1 MSIICCFF
9 FKQKTADD
17 MRISDWSSD
26 VCSSDLIVRICG
38 LDYAIWTLRAEPK
51 HANKWRLLAI
61 RFARDVEHLMTDPR
75 SVAAL
80 DAANNHAS
88 YGLCDMELIKAR
100 MAAWGAG
107 PSTVTPTDRQKL
119 AATAAADRKN
129 DVTVKRGSVRV

>member
-1 MSIICCFF
+1 MITTTLNRIREYPHDVYPYVRSRDWE
-9 FKQKTADD
+9 KLLAGLGKTKPDDKPLPYAD
-17 MRISDWSSD
+17 
-26 VCSSDLIVRICG
+26 IVRICG

-88 YGLCDMELIKAR
+88 SGLCYMELIKAR
-100 MAAWGAG
+100 MAAWGEV
-107 PSTVTPTDRQKL
+107 PSPITPTERPNH
-119 AATAAADRKN
+119 AAQAH
-129 DVTVKRGSVRV
+129 